1 MVDWMRA
8 KGEPGNWIRN
18 PVTPPARK
26 SPMRIRIAV
35 RATSE
40 RFMGS
45 LSEHYDILSPRV
57 PS

>member
-1 MVDWMRA
+1 MRA

-18 PVTPPARK
+18 PVPPPARK
-26 SPMRIRIAV
+26 SPLRIRIAV

-40 RFMGS
+40 RFMGI

-57 PS
+57 SS